1 MGQNTK
7 LLLPKYLAAALQH
20 WERYSAHALAARTV
34 AATLA
39 KGTANHLH
47 VLSVYNYPALPT
59 GYLPTELA
67 SRQQE
72 ERRRTDSLMV
82 HKMDA
87 YVAPL
92 RAEGVEVTPILR
104 VGDPRDVIVQVA
116 TSMQADLLIL
126 GSHSKRGLLD
136 IVLGGTAQ
144 HVSKSAPCLVVL
156 VSPKKEGG

>member
-1 MGQNTK
+1 MYTMI
-7 LLLPKYLAAALQH
+7 LLAAALQH

-47 VLSVYNYPALPT
+47 VLSVYDYPALPT

-92 RAEGVEVTPILR
+92 RAEGVEITPILR
-104 VGDPRDVIVQVA
+104 VGNPRDLIVQVA
-116 TSMQADLLIL
+116 TTLKADLLIL
-126 GSHSKRGLLD
+126 GSHSNRW
-136 IVLGGTAQ
+136 
-144 HVSKSAPCLVVL
+144 C
-156 VSPKKEGG
+156 

>member
-47 VLSVYNYPALPT
+47 VLSVYDYPALPT

-104 VGDPRDVIVQVA
+104 VGNPRDLIVQVA
-116 TSMQADLLIL
+116 TTLKADLVSL
-126 GSHSKRGLLD
+126 GSHSNRW
-136 IVLGGTAQ
+136 
-144 HVSKSAPCLVVL
+144 C
-156 VSPKKEGG
+156 

>member
-1 MGQNTK
+1 MYTMI
-7 LLLPKYLAAALQH
+7 LLAAALQH
-20 WERYSAHALAARTV
+20 WERYSAHALAARAV

-47 VLSVYNYPALPT
+47 VLSVYDYPALPT

-72 ERRRTDSLMV
+72 ERRRRTDTLMV

-104 VGDPRDVIVQVA
+104 VGNPRALLEAVRKPLATIMHRSSSLRAVMKSRLTTWNELVQ
-116 TSMQADLLIL
+116 
-126 GSHSKRGLLD
+126 H
-136 IVLGGTAQ
+136 
-144 HVSKSAPCLVVL
+144 
-156 VSPKKEGG
+156 